1 VTRDLG
7 ALFDPRSVAIVG
19 ASNDPGK
26 WGHWLARGALKGE
39 ERRPVFLVN
48 RNGGE
53 ILERPAYQSL
63 ADLPE
68 APELVVLSVPA
79 AGFEEA
85 VEASLAAGA
94 RALVG
99 ISAGLGE
106 SGPQGRARERAVVER
121 VRESG
126 AVLLGPNCLGVF
138 DAFTGLDLSS
148 NEVPAGPLGFISQ
161 SGNLALEIGLLA
173 RDVGLGFSRFV
184 SLGNQ
189 ADLEARE
196 LVEALAAHEPTR
208 VITVYLEDFRDGRAF
223 ARAAHAA
230 VSSGKPVVLLPGGTT
245 EASAGAAR
253 SHTGALVSELAA
265 VEAACRAAGIEL
277 VATPREL
284 VDVAQ
289 ALRAAPAAAG
299 RRLAIVA
306 DGGGHGVIAADLV
319 ARYGLELPTLASATA
334 AALAD
339 TLPPTASTAN
349 PVDLAGGGEQDVA
362 SFARTVEVLLGSGEV
377 DAVLLTGYFGGYA
390 QYSDDLRRREIAVAD
405 ALADAVTRTGR
416 TLLVQTMHW
425 RSSAA
430 TELRSRGV
438 PVYREVEGAVRGLL
452 ALVHAGAG
460 PAPGVPALP
469 EPAEL
474 PLEAAGYWEARNL
487 LQAAG
492 VRFVDA
498 RRAEDLEQALTAA
511 RELGYPVVLKA
522 LGRLHK
528 SDGGGV
534 AVGLADEEALVGEL
548 SRMATALTPSEYSV
562 ERTAPTGDGVEL
574 IVGARR
580 DSSFGPIALVGLG
593 GLFAEAFGDV
603 AVALAPVRADEAEAL
618 IRSLAAAPVLAGAR
632 GRPPVDVAAAARVAA
647 ALSRVAAERP
657 EIAEI
662 EINPLLVLADG
673 ALALDARIVL
683 GKKGGSDAS

>member
-19 ASNDPGK
+19 ASSDPAK

-39 ERRPVFLVN
+39 QRRPVFLVN

-53 ILERPAYQSL
+53 ILERSAFRSL

-106 SGPQGRARERAVVER
+106 SGPHGRARERAVVER
-121 VRESG
+121 VREAG
-126 AVLLGPNCLGVF
+126 AVLLGPNCLGVY
-138 DAFTGLDLSS
+138 DASTELDLSS
-148 NEVPAGPLGFISQ
+148 NEVPAGPIGFISQ
-161 SGNLALEIGLLA
+161 SGNLALELGLLA
-173 RDVGLGFSRFV
+173 QDVGLGFSRFV

-189 ADLEARE
+189 ADLAARE
-196 LVEALAAHEPTR
+196 LVDAFAAHEPTR

-230 VSSGKPVVLLPGGTT
+230 VTAGKPVVLLPGGTT

-265 VEAACRAAGIEL
+265 VEAACRAAGVEL

-289 ALRAAPAAAG
+289 ALRAAPTAAG
-299 RRLAIVA
+299 NRLAIVA
-306 DGGGHGVIAADLV
+306 DGGGHGVIAADLA
-319 ARYGLELPTLASATA
+319 ARHRLELPALSPDTA
-334 AALAD
+334 AGLAAF
-339 TLPPTASTAN
+339 LPPTASTAN

-362 SFARTVEVLLGSGEV
+362 NFVRAIALLLGSGEV
-377 DAVLLTGYFGGYA
+377 DAVVLTGYFGGYA
-390 QYSDDLRRREIAVAD
+390 RYSDDLRRREVAAAG
-405 ALADAVTRTGR
+405 ALADAVAQTGR
-416 TLLVQTMHW
+416 PLLVQTMHW
-425 RSSAA
+425 RSPAA
-430 TELRSRGV
+430 AELRSRGV
-438 PVYREVEGAVRGLL
+438 PVYRELEGAVRGLL

-469 EPAEL
+469 EPAHP
-474 PLEAAGYWEARNL
+474 PLAAVGYWESRNL

-492 VRFVDA
+492 VQFAEA
-498 RRAEDLEQALTAA
+498 RRAEGLEQALTAA
-511 RELGYPVVLKA
+511 QELGYPVVLKA

-534 AVGLADEEALVGEL
+534 AVGLADEEALASEL
-548 SRMATALTPSEYSV
+548 SKMATALAPAEYSV
-562 ERTAPTGDGVEL
+562 ERTAPNAGGVEL

-580 DSSFGPIALVGLG
+580 DSSFGPIVLAGLG
-593 GLFAEAFGDV
+593 GLFAEVFADV
-603 AVALAPVRADEAEAL
+603 AVALAPVEVDEAEAL
-618 IRSLAAAPVLAGAR
+618 IRSLQAAPVLAGAR
-632 GRPPVDVAAAARVAA
+632 GRPPVDVAAAARAAA

-662 EINPLLVLADG
+662 EVNPLLVLPDG
-673 ALALDARIVL
+673 ALAVDARVVL
-683 GKKGGSDAS
+683 GEKGGADAS